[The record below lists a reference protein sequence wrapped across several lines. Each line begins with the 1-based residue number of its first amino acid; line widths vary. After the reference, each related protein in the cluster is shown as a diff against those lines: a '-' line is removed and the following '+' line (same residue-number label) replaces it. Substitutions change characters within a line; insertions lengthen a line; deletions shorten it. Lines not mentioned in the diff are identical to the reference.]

1 MEFRYIIEDDP
12 DIRGRQVQR
21 LRRPVE
27 MFEAMYATQAQQDNF
42 VGKYRHQ
49 ISLNLTRIRFLQSS
63 EIILVN
69 K

>member
-1 MEFRYIIEDDP
+1 MEFRYIMEDDP

-27 MFEAMYATQAQQDNF
+27 TFEAMYATSAQQDNF
-42 VGKYRHQ
+42 GGKYRHQ